1 MRQSNF
7 VTKKELLQLI
17 NVFLFSLFIVM
28 GSIIRSN
35 FLKGED
41 YTKTDLAVAFI
52 LALLMTAI
60 YTIMMRYYKK
70 EMGKAKQF

>member
-17 NVFLFSLFIVM
+17 TVFLFSLFIVM

-35 FLKGED
+35 FLKGRN
-41 YTKTDLAVAFI
+41 YTKTDLVIAFI
-52 LALLMTAI
+52 LALLMTVI
-60 YTIMMRYYKK
+60 YFIMMRYYKK
-70 EMGKAKQF
+70 EIEKAKQF

>member
-7 VTKKELLQLI
+7 VTKNELLQLI
-17 NVFLFSLFIVM
+17 TVFLFSLFIVM

-60 YTIMMRYYKK
+60 YTIMMRNYKK